1 MAAPT
6 RKTLDSAATI
16 QQSKIVYAK
25 EEEQISK
32 QKGNNK
38 RCREKSKTKN
48 IITHKQQSIQTC
60 ITLKYAHTCSK
71 TLYFARDAVDVGC
84 FSNQI
89 PPIFITPFRMGA
101 YKRFITTKIPRRSD
115 ILSIGFSRWPF

>member
-38 RCREKSKTKN
+38 RCREKKQNKKYYPQTTTIHTN
-48 IITHKQQSIQTC
+48 MHYIEVRTH
-60 ITLKYAHTCSK
+60 
-71 TLYFARDAVDVGC
+71 
-84 FSNQI
+84 
-89 PPIFITPFRMGA
+89 M
-101 YKRFITTKIPRRSD
+101 
-115 ILSIGFSRWPF
+115 